1 MAKALRFLV
10 VDDFSTMRRI
20 IVNLLKEAGYTEVEE
35 AEDGMVALEKLR
47 DGKFDFVVS
56 DVHMPRL
63 DGLQLLTE
71 VKNDASLCHIP
82 ILILSADARKED
94 ILQAA
99 RLGAAGY
106 VVKPFTKAILEDKVE
121 RILRKVGL
129 Q

>member
-121 RILRKVGL
+121 RILRKLGL

>member
-20 IVNLLKEAGYTEVEE
+20 VVNLLKEAGYTEVEE

-121 RILRKVGL
+121 RILRKLGL